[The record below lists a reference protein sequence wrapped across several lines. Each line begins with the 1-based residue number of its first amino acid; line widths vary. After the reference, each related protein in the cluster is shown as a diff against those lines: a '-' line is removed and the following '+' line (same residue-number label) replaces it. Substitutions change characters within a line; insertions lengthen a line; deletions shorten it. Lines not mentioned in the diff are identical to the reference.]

1 VGGRLA
7 ILYKKKLDKAVQK
20 VSEKGL
26 RLQSLVDFKTNR
38 EVVLAAVKQNGLA
51 LGFATAELRV
61 DKGLVLA
68 AVVQNGLALEFATAE
83 LQANNRVV
91 LAAVKQNGLAL
102 GFATAE
108 LQADQEMLQLT
119 ASSGVV

>member
-1 VGGRLA
+1 LF
-7 ILYKKKLDKAVQK
+7 KKKLDKAVQK

-26 RLQSLVDFKTNR
+26 RLQSLVDFEANR
-38 EVVLAAVKQNGLA
+38 E
-51 LGFATAELRV
+51 
-61 DKGLVLA
+61 
-68 AVVQNGLALEFATAE
+68 
-83 LQANNRVV
+83 VV

-119 ASSGVV
+119 ASSSVV

>member
-1 VGGRLA
+1 MASGPSQAAALTILNARIDDTADPTTELGGRLA
-7 ILYKKKLDKAVQK
+7 ILFKKKLDKAVQK

-26 RLQSLVDFKTNR
+26 RLQSLVDFEANR
-38 EVVLAAVKQNGLA
+38 E
-51 LGFATAELRV
+51 
-61 DKGLVLA
+61 
-68 AVVQNGLALEFATAE
+68 
-83 LQANNRVV
+83 VV

-119 ASSGVV
+119 ASSSVV